1 MADQSIPRTNGAR
14 PTMKDVAAL
23 AGVSLK
29 TVSRV
34 INDEQTVDPRLQA
47 LVRAAAATL
56 HYLPD
61 MGARSLRRLDRRSS
75 TIAVLLEDLSNP
87 FSATV
92 LRAIEEVAGARG
104 YSVIGGSLDEDA
116 TREHSM
122 AVMMAR
128 HRVDGMIIAPASDD
142 QSHLA
147 AEQAAGVAMVFVDRP
162 PRGLTADC
170 VVSSSRAGTAGAVRQ
185 LLIRGHRR
193 IAFLGDLRQITT
205 EIEREQGYRE
215 ALAEFDVVPSATLL
229 AHNLRTADAAAEA
242 VGRMLTLADPPTA
255 VFASQNLLTMGS
267 VRALQAAGR
276 QHDVALIGFDDF
288 PMADLLDP
296 AISVVT
302 QDVIAIGREAAGLLF
317 RRIEGDD
324 SPAVHTT
331 IETGFIPRGS
341 GEIAPRSPRPPSP
354 S

>member
-1 MADQSIPRTNGAR
+1 MADQPIPKGNGAR

-29 TVSRV
+29 IVSRV

-47 LVRAAAATL
+47 LVRAAAESL

-92 LRAIEEVAGARG
+92 LRAIEEVAGTHG
-104 YSVIGGSLDEDA
+104 YSVIGGSLDEDVA
-116 TREHSM
+116 RERSM

-147 AEQAAGVAMVFVDRP
+147 VEQQAGVALVFVDRP
-162 PRGLTADC
+162 PHGLTADC
-170 VVSSSRAGTAGAVRQ
+170 VVSSSRDGTAGAVRQ
-185 LLIRGHRR
+185 LLLRGHRR
-193 IAFLGDLRQITT
+193 IAFLGDLRQIAT
-205 EIEREQGYRE
+205 EMEREQGYRD
-215 ALAEFDVVPSATLL
+215 ALSEFDVEPSPSLVAR
-229 AHNLRTADAAAEA
+229 NLRTADAAAEA
-242 VGRMLTLADPPTA
+242 VGRMLTLAEPPTA

-276 QHDVALIGFDDF
+276 QHDVALVGFDDF

-296 AISVVT
+296 AVTVVT
-302 QDVIAIGREAAGLLF
+302 QDVVAIGRQAAALLF

-324 SPAVHTT
+324 SPAELRVV
-331 IETGFIPRGS
+331 ETGFIPRGS
-341 GEIAPRSPRPPSP
+341 GEIAPHPHRRSS
-354 S
+354 